1 MDSNKQAGTQPDLFD
16 VGTGESQVVGAD
28 GIEDGQTVQ
37 VIDGQQSEAD
47 RENAIAT
54 SMADAK
60 KLIDESGAN
69 GFLLVALN
77 GDDTANSLLAGD
89 YATIV
94 HATHT
99 AVCALGG
106 VTKEVQSKH
115 PAGTNAAAS
124 ADDFTAGASILAMHH
139 AMLRK
144 MVGEQAASDAA
155 DAALAAAAT
164 KQ

>member
-47 RENAIAT
+47 RENAITT

-106 VTKEVQSKH
+106 VTKEVQSKR
-115 PAGTNAAAS
+115 PTGANAAAS

-144 MVGEQAASDAA
+144 MAGEQAASAAA

>member
-89 YATIV
+89 YAIIV

-106 VTKEVQSKH
+106 VIKEMQSRH

-144 MVGEQAASDAA
+144 MAGEQAASAAA